1 VEVQTARVA
10 LFTKSEI
17 QTPRQ
22 SPDHNTLLHHDS
34 IHPASVSLQQPCSAA
49 LSPRHHVSPP
59 NDWKTG
65 APSHPPIHTVRRA
78 IHPSRRREGVFRTW
92 SLRAHSQLIPF
103 PHDQAIALFFFPKA
117 NTMGCTKEACAFRDA
132 RQDNPTFKRYGD
144 DKLVVIGVSGG
155 ESSLLSLRATTTD
168 AHRHQ
173 TPHPLNPRSS
183 ISTTS
188 DTLS

>member
-1 VEVQTARVA
+1 
-10 LFTKSEI
+10 
-17 QTPRQ
+17 
-22 SPDHNTLLHHDS
+22 
-34 IHPASVSLQQPCSAA
+34 
-49 LSPRHHVSPP
+49 
-59 NDWKTG
+59 
-65 APSHPPIHTVRRA
+65 
-78 IHPSRRREGVFRTW
+78 VFRTW